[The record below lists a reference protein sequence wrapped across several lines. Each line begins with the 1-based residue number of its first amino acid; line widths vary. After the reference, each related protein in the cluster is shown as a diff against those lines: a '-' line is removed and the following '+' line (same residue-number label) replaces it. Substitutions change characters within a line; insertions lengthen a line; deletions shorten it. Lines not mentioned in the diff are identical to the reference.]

1 MKKILAIILAFAAL
15 CSNAESY
22 GKNGIG
28 KRDLTDNS
36 TKSFARSRPSKA
48 KNYNTAAE
56 QRILNEISKLE
67 KQIALNEKKI
77 AENAKIENKTGFKG
91 TTSFS
96 TRNKQL
102 QNIKLRT
109 KLIKEKE
116 NLRKLKMK

>member
-1 MKKILAIILAFAAL
+1 MKKIFVIILALAAL

-36 TKSFARSRPSKA
+36 TKSFARSRPAKA

-56 QRILNEISKLE
+56 QRALNEISKLE

-96 TRNKQL
+96 TRDKQL

>member
-1 MKKILAIILAFAAL
+1 MKKIFVIILALAAL

-96 TRNKQL
+96 TRDKQL

>member
-1 MKKILAIILAFAAL
+1 MKKIFVIILALAAL

-36 TKSFARSRPSKA
+36 AKSFARSRPSKA

-77 AENAKIENKTGFKG
+77 AENAKIENRTGFKG

-96 TRNKQL
+96 TRDKQL
-102 QNIKLRT
+102 KNIKLRT
-109 KLIKEKE
+109 KLIKEKQ

>member
-1 MKKILAIILAFAAL
+1 MKKAIAIILALAAL

-28 KRDLTDNS
+28 KRDLTDHS
-36 TKSFARSRPSKA
+36 VKSFARSRPSKV

-56 QRILNEISKLE
+56 QRALNEISKLE
-67 KQIALNEKKI
+67 KQIALNEQKI
-77 AENAKIENKTGFKG
+77 AENAKIENQTGFKG

-96 TRNKQL
+96 TREKHL
-102 QNIKLRT
+102 QIIKLRT

-116 NLRKLKMK
+116 SLRKLRMK